1 MILACHNL
9 NKAFGEHTIVCDGSF
24 HIEDREKAALVGIN
38 GAGKSTI
45 LKMIIGEE
53 PLDGGDVIL
62 AKGKTLGYLAQRQD
76 LTSGNTIYEE
86 VKSAKADIF
95 AMEAQIRSIEHELKH
110 LEGEELQSRLETYN
124 RLQSEFDARNGYA
137 CESEITGVLKGLG
150 FTEDDFNKQTD
161 TLSGGQKTRV
171 SLGKLLLTSPDILLL
186 DEPTN
191 HLDLN
196 SIAWLET
203 YLINYSGA
211 VFIVSHDRYF
221 LNRVV
226 TKVVEIDNA
235 QVRMYLG
242 NYKDYAMKKQQIRDA
257 QLKEYM
263 NQQREIKHQEEVIEK
278 FSKFGSPYIGHPNN
292 KLPGIEMNSGSLGH
306 GLPVC
311 VGMALAGKKDNRDY
325 RVYTVM
331 GDGELAEGSV
341 WEGFMAGHQY
351 KLDNLCAVIDRNR
364 LQISGNTEDVMG
376 HDDLHERIR
385 SFGWHVIDVKDGNDI
400 DQLNAAF
407 EEAKT
412 VKGKPTA
419 VIANTVKGCGSSVME
434 NKANWHH
441 KVPTQ
446 EEYDQIIADF
456 AARKEAALHE

>member
-1 MILACHNL
+1 MNLEALSFECRQNVLDMIMEGRAGHIGGDFSVMDILITLYFKQMNISPDNLDDPDRDLFVMSKGHSVEAYYAVLAAKGFL
-9 NKAFGEHTIVCDGSF
+9 D
-24 HIEDREKAALVGIN
+24 IED
-38 GAGKSTI
+38 
-45 LKMIIGEE
+45 
-53 PLDGGDVIL
+53 VI
-62 AKGKTLGYLAQRQD
+62 K
-76 LTSGNTIYEE
+76 N
-86 VKSAKADIF
+86 
-95 AMEAQIRSIEHELKH
+95 
-110 LEGEELQSRLETYN
+110 
-124 RLQSEFDARNGYA
+124 
-137 CESEITGVLKGLG
+137 
-150 FTEDDFNKQTD
+150 
-161 TLSGGQKTRV
+161 
-171 SLGKLLLTSPDILLL
+171 
-186 DEPTN
+186 
-191 HLDLN
+191 
-196 SIAWLET
+196 
-203 YLINYSGA
+203 
-211 VFIVSHDRYF
+211 
-221 LNRVV
+221 
-226 TKVVEIDNA
+226 
-235 QVRMYLG
+235 
-242 NYKDYAMKKQQIRDA
+242 
-257 QLKEYM
+257 
-263 NQQREIKHQEEVIEK
+263 

-311 VGMALAGKKDNRDY
+311 VGMALANKMDGKTG